1 MRMHMLKLG
10 TMKAP
15 LAKSTWKYW
24 KGTRSKEFIDWFENE
39 IYGDEGFDEGFEKEI
54 IPNVRR

>member
-1 MRMHMLKLG
+1 MLKLG

-39 IYGDEGFDEGFEKEI
+39 IYGDEGFDEGFDKDI